1 MQTRFTLAQ
10 LADPDMAESERIL
23 RTCVHCGFCN
33 ATCPTFGLLG
43 DELDGPRG
51 RIYLIKDM
59 LENDRAPGSRTVKHV
74 DRCLSCLSCMTTCP
88 SGVNYMHLVD
98 HARTRI
104 EETYRRP
111 PFERL
116 VRRLLASFL
125 PSPRRFRLLL
135 RAAALAR
142 IARPALPARLQ
153 QMLALVPAGAAAAP
167 MPSRRRVWPAEGEKR
182 RRVAL
187 LPGCVQQV
195 LEPSINESTIRVL
208 ARHGCEVVVPE
219 GVGCCG
225 ALEHHLGRSE
235 GARRAAARNVRA
247 VMREIDDGGIDAVIV
262 NASGCGTMLK
272 DYGHLLRGDRELS
285 ADAERVASLAR
296 DVSEFLAGLE
306 LSFAG
311 PADGL
316 RVTYHNPCSLLHG
329 QKVTEAPRTLLA
341 AAGFALSEPAEGHL
355 CCGSAGT
362 YNMLQPEL
370 ALKLRA
376 RKAESL
382 AETAPDVV
390 ATGNIGCMVQLRP
403 AVEAPVVHTVELLDW
418 ATGGRMPD
426 RLARRGGR
434 PRAGSG

>member
-1 MQTRFTLAQ
+1 MQTSFTLAQ
-10 LADPDMAESERIL
+10 LADPDTAESERIL

-33 ATCPTFGLLG
+33 ATCPTFALLG

-59 LENDRAPGSRTVKHV
+59 LENDRTPGSRTVQHV

-98 HARTRI
+98 HARARI
-104 EETYRRP
+104 EQTYRRP
-111 PFERL
+111 LFERL
-116 VRRLLASFL
+116 VRHLLAAFL
-125 PSPRRFRLLL
+125 PRPRRFRLLL

-142 IARPALPARLQ
+142 VARPVLPARLR
-153 QMLALVPAGAAAAP
+153 QMLALVPGGATAPP
-167 MPSRRRVWPAEGEKR
+167 MPARRQVWPAEGER
-182 RRVAL
+182 RHRVAL

-195 LEPSINESTIRVL
+195 LEPAINEATIRVL
-208 ARHGCEVVVPE
+208 VRHGCEVVVP
-219 GVGCCG
+219 GDIACCG
-225 ALEHHLGRSE
+225 ALEHHLGRSD
-235 GARRAAARNVRA
+235 GARRAVARNVRA
-247 VMREIDDGGIDAVIV
+247 LMREIEGDGIDAVIV

-272 DYGHLLRGDRELS
+272 DYGFLLRDDPTLS
-285 ADAERVASLAR
+285 KDAERVASLAR

-329 QKVTEAPRTLLA
+329 QKVVAPPQDLLA

-376 RKAESL
+376 RKAENL
-382 AETAPDVV
+382 AQTAPDVV

-403 AVEAPVVHTVELLDW
+403 AMEAPVVHTVELLDW

-426 RLARRGGR
+426 ELARRGSQPPGEE
-434 PRAGSG
+434 G